1 MFSTLRLLSSL
12 SKGVEDET
20 EIKAL
25 VQAWTPSGSIKGQFP
40 ASSHT
45 LEGGEDHLGWEVP
58 GEAPSPSNY
67 LTVFTRP
74 PPPRH
79 QGVRNRPH
87 LGKSKGGL
95 CVCGKGSGREW
106 TLLGRAGR
114 LLFSSG
120 P

>member
-45 LEGGEDHLGWEVP
+45 LEGGEDHRGGRCLV
-58 GEAPSPSNY
+58 
-67 LTVFTRP
+67 RP
-74 PPPRH
+74 PPP
-79 QGVRNRPH
+79 
-87 LGKSKGGL
+87 
-95 CVCGKGSGREW
+95 
-106 TLLGRAGR
+106 AAI
-114 LLFSSG
+114 
-120 P
+120 